1 VAALQNWGGG
11 FLVAWNQGK
20 LSSYP
25 NSKPKPDYIFR
36 REGFKVFIDA
46 RNRFAVPQLSP
57 SAQILKDKA
66 GRGVLGHLLRIHS

>member
-36 REGFKVFIDA
+36 REGFKGFIDA
-46 RNRFAVPQLSP
+46 RSQFAVLEISP
-57 SAQILKDKA
+57 LARILKNKA